1 MRNHIKIIFFDIDG
15 TLIDM
20 ERKVISERT
29 VETLCRLQEN
39 GIKICVATG
48 RPPISL
54 PDFHGARFDAFLTF
68 NGSFCYTEDKVI
80 YRNPIPNEDV
90 HLIINNAAAIHRP
103 VSIATAKRMS
113 ANGKDQDLIDY
124 YAISRQEV
132 TVSDDFAQLADQ
144 EIYQIMMGCYPEEY
158 PKVMKNVRH
167 AKIAAWW
174 DRAVDIIP
182 ASGGKG
188 IGVQKILEHFQL
200 SPDEAAAFGDGDN
213 DIEML
218 QAVGTGIAMANASA
232 NLKQAADVL
241 CKDVREDGVYMYC
254 KENGLI

>member
-1 MRNHIKIIFFDIDG
+1 
-15 TLIDM
+15 
-20 ERKVISERT
+20 
-29 VETLCRLQEN
+29 
-39 GIKICVATG
+39 
-48 RPPISL
+48 
-54 PDFHGARFDAFLTF
+54 
-68 NGSFCYTEDKVI
+68 
-80 YRNPIPNEDV
+80 
-90 HLIINNAAAIHRP
+90 
-103 VSIATAKRMS
+103 
-113 ANGKDQDLIDY
+113 
-124 YAISRQEV
+124 
-132 TVSDDFAQLADQ
+132 
-144 EIYQIMMGCYPEEY
+144 MMGCYPSEY
-158 PKVMKNVRH
+158 PMVMRDVRH

-182 ASGGKG
+182 ANGGKG